1 MLRVQASLTS
11 SGSPPCCGCYH
22 QRKCDA
28 HLLPK
33 RSIRVFQTPEC
44 TSSSLSN
51 RFRLKFRHVSR
62 SIGAFLSSKIR
73 SRLFELWTPGT
84 LKIPTKS
91 TNDLGWWSGLMVWIP
106 GIPLMKGKWVNGDP
120 NKSDLTNLDQLDHI
134 HPLMLQKSRIKNSI
148 PRAQPSLTATA
159 PVRFFLPLLHPPKT
173 DGWRDTQNESK

>member
-1 MLRVQASLTS
+1 MFKRRYLNQKIKISTSGRHETGLRLYRMLRVQASLTS

-84 LKIPTKS
+84 LKIRQNQPMIWV
-91 TNDLGWWSGLMVWIP
+91 DGLDSWD
-106 GIPLMKGKWVNGDP
+106 PLMKGGKW
-120 NKSDLTNLDQLDHI
+120 
-134 HPLMLQKSRIKNSI
+134 
-148 PRAQPSLTATA
+148 
-159 PVRFFLPLLHPPKT
+159 
-173 DGWRDTQNESK
+173 